1 MKESPLRQ
9 SRQFY
14 YLLRK
19 TERMLATSLTKELP
33 FFHPVCLI
41 STCCGLG
48 HLPFAPGTWG
58 SLAALPLAW
67 LVLTQWGPHILL
79 VITFVLF
86 LLGMLTSAIHVK
98 RTEDKDPSYII
109 IDEFVGQLLVLSIT
123 PLDWGYFLIA
133 FLLFRIFDIYKP
145 WPISWADKEIGSGFG
160 IMLDDILAAGY
171 AAAILYFLL
180 VLMN

>member
-1 MKESPLRQ
+1 MS
-9 SRQFY
+9 
-14 YLLRK
+14 
-19 TERMLATSLTKELP
+19 ATSLPKRLP
-33 FFHPVCLI
+33 FFHPACLI

-48 HLPFAPGTWG
+48 YLPFAPGTWG
-58 SLAALPLAW
+58 SLLALPLGW
-67 LVLTQWGPHILL
+67 LVLSQWSPYILL

-86 LLGMLTSAIHVK
+86 LVGILTSAIHQK
-98 RTEDKDPSYII
+98 QIEDKDPSYII

-145 WPISWADKEIGSGFG
+145 WPVSWADKTIKNGFG

-171 AAAILYFLL
+171 AAAIISFLI
-180 VLMN
+180 VLIN